1 LRENEAASAE
11 IEANAKSKVDK
22 FLPAALEQAKA
33 ENLKAQGISIPVLTP
48 VKTGHTGGIISESG
62 IIGAQKG
69 EIIIDDVLVNT
80 FKTAAEVMSGM
91 NLMNLQRQT
100 NTGAMQGGAP
110 IIISNAPTTQINQN
124 QAMVLPPSPIQ
135 PGNSDGPR
143 LLN

>member
-1 LRENEAASAE
+1 
-11 IEANAKSKVDK
+11 
-22 FLPAALEQAKA
+22 
-33 ENLKAQGISIPVLTP
+33 
-48 VKTGHTGGIISESG
+48 
-62 IIGAQKG
+62 
-69 EIIIDDVLVNT
+69 
-80 FKTAAEVMSGM
+80 
-91 NLMNLQRQT
+91 MNLQRQT